1 MIRRILDIPIVR
13 LALYYIGLTAVAF
26 ILSRLFPVFGS
37 ALEPVDSVG
46 MGALMN
52 PEIAEGS
59 QGFLKAPNV
68 GLRTFVAL
76 VGCLALVLPIAYVY
90 MVTRRETRYDQ
101 ALVHTLIMLPVAVTG
116 IVIIVQS
123 SLALAFSLAG
133 IVAAVRFRNTLQDTK
148 DAVYVFL
155 AIGIGLAGGVQ
166 ALHVGLIVSGVFNFV
181 ILFMW
186 GFEFGNLY
194 GPREASGT
202 TSAAPK
208 ATPTAKTTATYG
220 VIKTPSRKRGSK
232 MFDASS
238 VLGTSGVGKMSD
250 EHESVS
256 LSPVLNPEL
265 SKLEFDSRVLALAE
279 DPLVPPIARIR
290 FLSIFSRAIDE
301 FFMVRVGG
309 LKQAVVEGVTKPSI
323 DGQSPVELLQA
334 VHVKLKALVR
344 RQHRC
349 LQDLLE
355 HTLEPAGIRLRRLD
369 DLDDSERDYL
379 RDFFDERVMP
389 LLTPKAM
396 TLSGGHPFPFIED
409 LLLSIAVVLRDPR
422 TERDHFVHLEISDA
436 LPRFVG
442 LEGSSDFVPIE
453 DVIEANIETLY
464 PGRQVVTVHPF
475 RITRSVEIKIDKKA
489 SNFLEAMEDELR
501 RKPRGAIARIEVE
514 RSMPF
519 PIRDMLLNELR
530 REEEDKGVPLQ
541 PSDIHEIDGLVDL
554 GSIDEIA
561 SAAGPDLDF
570 PPFTPGNP
578 IPADQSIFDLIQ
590 KKDILVHHPYDAFET
605 TTERFIIDA
614 ADDPDV
620 IAIKL
625 TLYRPGGPSKLGD
638 ALIRAVN
645 AGKKVSV
652 FVEVK
657 ARFDEEL
664 NILWAKQLERG
675 GIHVVTGL
683 VKYKTNAKVAL
694 VVRKQGEHMQRYAH
708 IGTGNYNEKTAREY
722 TDLGLLT
729 ADEAICNDINVLFNE
744 LTGSSRP
751 PAAEFGPVLVGPT
764 NMLRRFLN
772 LIERE
777 AENAKAG
784 KAAGIT
790 AKMNGLADGEIVEA
804 LYRASQA
811 GVRIYLIVRGA
822 CVARPEQIGLSE
834 NIHVMA
840 TVGRFLEHARIYRFE
855 NDGNPEYYMGSADWR
870 PRNMRRRVEVI
881 TPVTDPD
888 AQARLDEIFDAELHD
903 AAAWD
908 LRQDG
913 SYVLRDVENVGAQS
927 RAQLTMLERYAQ
939 TTTETSG
946 VIGQG

>member
-1 MIRRILDIPIVR
+1 MIRRLLDIPLVR
-13 LALYYIGLTAVAF
+13 LALYYLGLTAFVV
-26 ILSRLFPVFGS
+26 ILGKLFPVIG
-37 ALEPVDSVG
+37 AAMQPLESGDMSF
-46 MGALMN
+46 LSN
-52 PEIAEGS
+52 PEDVE
-59 QGFLKAPNV
+59 GFLDVAHV
-68 GLRTFVAL
+68 ELRTFLAL
-76 VGCLALVLPIAYVY
+76 VGSLALVLPIAYVY

-123 SLALAFSLAG
+123 SVPLAFALAG

-155 AIGIGLAGGVQ
+155 AIGIGLAAGIQ
-166 ALHVGLIVSGVFNFV
+166 ALSVGIIVSAVFNFT

-194 GPREASGT
+194 GPREAPG
-202 TSAAPK
+202 TSAAPAAAPGAK
-208 ATPTAKTTATYG
+208 ATTATYG

-250 EHESVS
+250 EHEGVS
-256 LSPVLNPEL
+256 LSPVLNPEM
-265 SKLEFDSRVLALAE
+265 SQLEFDSRVLALAE
-279 DPLVPPIARIR
+279 DPLVPPVARIR
-290 FLSIFSRAIDE
+290 FLSMFSKAIDE
-301 FFMVRVGG
+301 FFMVRIGG
-309 LKQAVVEGVTKPSI
+309 LKQAVAEGVTKPSI

-334 VHVKLKALVR
+334 VHIKLKALVR

-349 LQDLLE
+349 LQDLLD
-355 HTLEPAGIRLRRLD
+355 HTLEPVGIRLRRLD
-369 DLDDSERDYL
+369 DLDESEREYL
-379 RDFFDERVMP
+379 RDFFDERIMP

-436 LPRFVG
+436 LPRFVR
-442 LEGSSDFVPIE
+442 LENALDFVPIE

-501 RKPRGAIARIEVE
+501 RKPRGAIARIEVQ

-554 GSIDEIA
+554 GSIDEVA
-561 SAAGPDLDF
+561 TAAGPDLDF

-578 IPADQSIFDLIQ
+578 IPTDQSIFELI
-590 KKDILVHHPYDAFET
+590 KKQDILVHHPYDSFET
-605 TTERFIIDA
+605 TTERFLIEA

-620 IAIKL
+620 IGIKL

-638 ALIRAVN
+638 ALVRAVN
-645 AGKKVSV
+645 AGKQVSV

-694 VVRKQGEHMQRYAH
+694 VVRKEGEHVQRYAH

-729 ADEAICNDINVLFNE
+729 ADETTCNDISVLFNE

-751 PAAEFGPVLVGPT
+751 PAAEFGPVMVGPT

-777 AENAKAG
+777 ADNAKAG
-784 KAAGIT
+784 KASGIM

-804 LYRASQA
+804 LYKASQA
-811 GVRIYLIVRGA
+811 GVRIDLIVRGA

-834 NIHVMA
+834 NIHVVA
-840 TVGRFLEHARIYRFE
+840 AVGRFLEHARIYRFE
-855 NDGNPEYYMGSADWR
+855 NDGDPEYYIGSADWR
-870 PRNMRRRVEVI
+870 PRNMRRRVEVV

-888 AQARLDEIFDAELHD
+888 ARARLDEIFDAELHD

-908 LRQDG
+908 LRQNG

-927 RAQLTMLERYAQ
+927 RAQITMLERYAQ
-939 TTTETSG
+939 TTAETSG
-946 VIGQG
+946 VIGTE

>member
-1 MIRRILDIPIVR
+1 VGLILLTMLLGRIFPLIGDTLQSIESGAANFQLPDDGGAAASSFLNEPHVELRTI
-13 LALYYIGLTAVAF
+13 LALL
-26 ILSRLFPVFGS
+26 
-37 ALEPVDSVG
+37 
-46 MGALMN
+46 
-52 PEIAEGS
+52 
-59 QGFLKAPNV
+59 
-68 GLRTFVAL
+68 
-76 VGCLALVLPIAYVY
+76 GCLSLVLPIAYVY

-133 IVAAVRFRNTLQDTK
+133 IVGAVRFRNTLQDTK

-155 AIGIGLAGGVQ
+155 AIGVGLAGGVQ
-166 ALHVGLIVSGVFNFV
+166 ALHVGLIVSAVFNFV
-181 ILFMW
+181 ILFLW

-194 GPREASGT
+194 GAAQTGAT
-202 TSAAPK
+202 AVAAPK
-208 ATPTAKTTATYG
+208 KKGGAKATTATYG

-232 MFDASS
+232 MFDASE
-238 VLGTSGVGKMSD
+238 VLGASGIGKMSD
-250 EHESVS
+250 EHATVS

-279 DPLVPPIARIR
+279 DPLVPPAARVR
-290 FLSIFSRAIDE
+290 FLSIFSSNLDE

-309 LKQAVVEGVTKPSI
+309 LKQAVAEGVTKRSI
-323 DGQSPVELLQA
+323 DGQTPVELLQA
-334 VHVKLKALVR
+334 VHIKLKALVR

-349 LQDLLE
+349 MQDLVE
-355 HTLEPAGIRLRRLD
+355 NGLEPVGIRLRRLD
-369 DLDDSERDYL
+369 DLDDTEREYL
-379 RDFFDERVMP
+379 RDYFDERIMP

-396 TLSGGHPFPFIED
+396 TMAGGHPFPFIED

-422 TERDHFVHLEISDA
+422 TERDHFIHLEISDA
-436 LPRFVG
+436 LPRFVPMEDS
-442 LEGSSDFVPIE
+442 LDFVPIE
-453 DVIEANIETLY
+453 DAIEANIETLY

-475 RITRSVEIKIDKKA
+475 RITRSVEIKIQKDA

-501 RKPRGAIARIEVE
+501 RKPRGAIVRIEVE

-519 PIRDMLLNELR
+519 PIRDMLLSELR

-541 PSDIHEIDGLVDL
+541 PSDIHEVDGLVDL

-561 SAAGPDLDF
+561 DAAGEELDF

-578 IPADQSIFDLIQ
+578 IPADQSVFAAMQ
-590 KKDILVHHPYDAFET
+590 KKDILLYHPYDSFET
-605 TTERFIIDA
+605 TTERFLIEA

-620 IAIKL
+620 VSIKL
-625 TLYRPGGPSKLGD
+625 TLYRPGGASKIGE

-683 VKYKTNAKVAL
+683 VKYKTHAKVAL
-694 VVRKQGEHMQRYAH
+694 VVRKEGDRVRQYAH
-708 IGTGNYNEKTAREY
+708 VGTGNYNEKTAREY

-729 ADEAICNDINVLFNE
+729 TNEAICNDVGILFNE

-751 PAAEFGPVLVGPT
+751 PAAEFGPLLVGPT
-764 NMLRRFLN
+764 NMLRRFLT

-777 AENAKAG
+777 TEHAKAG
-784 KAAGIT
+784 RASGIQV
-790 AKMNGLADGEIVEA
+790 KVNGLSDGEVVEA
-804 LYRASQA
+804 LYLASQA
-811 GVRIYLIVRGA
+811 GVRVDLIVRGI
-822 CVARPEQIGLSE
+822 CVVRPEQISLSE
-834 NIHVMA
+834 NVRVVA
-840 TVGRFLEHARIYRFE
+840 AVGRFLEHGRIFRFE
-855 NDGNPEYYMGSADWR
+855 NDGNPEYYIGSADWR
-870 PRNMRRRVEVI
+870 PRNLRRRIEVVA
-881 TPVTDPD
+881 PVTDPD
-888 AQARLDEIFDAELHD
+888 ARQRLDEILDAELHD

-908 LRQDG
+908 LREDG
-913 SYVLRDVENVGAQS
+913 SYVLRDVEQVGAAS
-927 RAQLTMLERYAQ
+927 RAQVTMLERY
-939 TTTETSG
+939 TELG
-946 VIGQG
+946 VAPPSDEP